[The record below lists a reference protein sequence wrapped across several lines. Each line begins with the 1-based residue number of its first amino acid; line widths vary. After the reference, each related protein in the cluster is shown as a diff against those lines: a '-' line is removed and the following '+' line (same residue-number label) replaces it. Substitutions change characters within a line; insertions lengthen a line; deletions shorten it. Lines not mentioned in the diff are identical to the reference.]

1 MDTCLE
7 NHSFI
12 HLSSITICTQGGICN
27 QFFKFYKF
35 FWDMCTICPKIF
47 SKLDFFATMSEMGL
61 TYSVKCL
68 VLKILENW
76 KKKHSFL
83 E

>member
-1 MDTCLE
+1 
-7 NHSFI
+7 
-12 HLSSITICTQGGICN
+12 
-27 QFFKFYKF
+27 
-35 FWDMCTICPKIF
+35 MCTICPKIF